1 MEDNYDDEEEEGEDV
16 PITTTN
22 NNNKDAANTVANKQP
37 TVPTVEMKKVVQ
49 PTTAIGGSASDKV
62 GDVFVHHHPSMKP
75 GRILRFTELMHP
87 QKSLEEER
95 EVARERRRQRKK
107 EREEEEGEEGE
118 ATRRLEGENDDAREE
133 TDDSEEEEQE
143 RDNSIEGDSDNEDL
157 HGFHYRGEKLLP
169 KVNQVMLDQDLNDD
183 IDRKWRPGGRVD
195 RDDVSL
201 AARVA
206 EMYASE
212 KEAMREAMADALD
225 IDEIKKIKV
234 TELEKEKFL
243 VGVEQK
249 DWEDDIMWDDEGGAA
264 DEEQRRRTAGSAT
277 FQASAAEREQKEG
290 IAVVGI
296 AEKEKDSNNEEDVED
311 AENDSKNRKSVVSV
325 PKLDSATIHALKSSH
340 VKNWGEYTEQP
351 DDEDSKSTASL
362 EYFEAPDAN
371 SFQTLRLWTEIDG
384 NNNNT
389 KNMKEE
395 SHKFS
400 NPNAAMQ
407 DPNSLASGGSKED
420 IKVLGQ
426 AEARAQSGGSHRLAG
441 LDKLVVRIVGQSDLP
456 PEAAMFTAE
465 EYEKADAAARKHEQT
480 YQERVSRELQEC
492 GALEMLKRKNQ
503 ELLSGDWV
511 DEVSWDGNP
520 VHVDDIGDPSKMFSE
535 LRINPNDPDLDL
547 YADGEL
553 DGSEFARATAK
564 VWKSRDLPP
573 VADFE
578 KALNISIDEAY
589 APEVPE
595 EGDARERTRPGRLEG
610 IIHSDFVYQNPPTLN
625 RDPMDYPRPPPVLE
639 VQPPQATKKKIGFM
653 GIRIAGPSADETF
666 KINVK
671 SLTLDS
677 AVATLKVK
685 SSETVGSI
693 IQRVRKRW
701 PELEGDLSLY
711 FPKAGVEKQEPLDES
726 TSLKDCGV
734 KPQVGAPILYIES
747 TKVHVVSE
755 EIATMRPI
763 DDRALAPPGAFK
775 KPSDLSI
782 EDGHIMLVNY
792 AEADPPL
799 IAKPGMAA
807 KKVTYYL
814 RKSAGD
820 QGARP
825 LMGKSGQVFDLKPN
839 APSPFLSGLPPGIP
853 VNVLETSM
861 YRSPLFDR
869 TPDMD
874 DDSQPG
880 MFLLARGPTGKW
892 SMRQVPH
899 FFVAGQMEPHVEVPM
914 PGSLECIDI
923 EERMVN
929 ATVLKHFLELQKRT
943 TPEDAHLPKLVK
955 VSDIAATLNNVL
967 TEDQIRSKLR
977 LRICAP
983 VRSREGISKEDY
995 ALNPEYRFEHEKEIQ
1010 KMCTPED
1017 ICAYESMRH
1026 AITELMQDRTPE
1038 QVKRMKKLLAVD
1050 FQSLT
1055 NAVTILVRHAKG
1067 KRARDLERIELL
1079 LQMQPWSVT
1088 REFLA
1093 YAAGKGVLHIDNSKK
1108 IRKETGKF
1116 WHYVRRLT
1124 KPPPPEELRP
1134 KVQPGTVTGTAADL
1148 RKLTMPQA
1156 ARILRNFGIE
1166 DEVILKLERWKRIG
1180 LIRELS
1186 GAATA
1191 DGNATHQNMSRF
1203 ARSIKLSEVQQVEE
1217 LKETSNFLFKRQ
1229 WRKLA
1234 RRDRKKRAD
1243 GDDDDSSS
1251 GGDTDD
1257 GLNALCSDTEDSD
1270 DESDENRSD
1279 SDSDSLAAELEAEL
1293 AMKAR
1298 GPTEEE
1304 DAAELDKLRNELGAG
1319 IGAEDP
1325 AKLLE
1330 RGIIPIGKKLRLKR
1344 ITTHTFPD
1352 GRQATVEED
1361 ITDVAGE
1368 AWMQVRAQG
1377 KKASEEAATQALAA
1391 VGRDKPPDAPDEA
1404 PPEKK
1409 AAPKKP
1415 VTFADKADEERA
1427 EWVRL
1432 RKRAK
1437 ERARRAKEKISK
1449 LAAQGLLLDGELD
1462 DEEMPDM
1469 KPVPG
1474 QGLKL
1479 SLNASRIKAAAQRS
1493 HSTPGSGQPRKKQ
1506 VYKPRPAKPLWIQL
1520 SDLTEIVIKNRQF
1533 GQVFGT
1539 PVLLE
1544 DYTNYIETP
1553 VDLNTI
1559 LKKARGNAYGTVME
1573 WFADIALI
1581 ESNAKAYHESE
1592 QEVKMRIDWVPAL
1605 ATKLV
1610 NFVQTLLDRPYTRRD
1625 LKKADH
1631 TYSPQEDDGDDDQGE
1646 EEKKSSGLTQTQPK
1660 MKMKFSFKMKPKVEE
1675 SGGGGPAE
1683 TTNTATETGEDGG
1696 ATTGLETLTTGGGL
1710 DDDENDDD
1718 EEENEAEG
1726 GRQGAGDG
1734 NLDAAGNLD

>member
-1 MEDNYDDEEEEGEDV
+1 MEDNYDEEEEEEEKGV
-16 PITTTN
+16 PNAANNATTN
-22 NNNKDAANTVANKQP
+22 VANQQP
-37 TVPTVEMKKVVQ
+37 TVPMTKIVQ
-49 PTTAIGGSASDKV
+49 PTTIGRVASTDKGSG
-62 GDVFVHHHPSMKP
+62 GDVLVHHNPSMQP
-75 GRILRFTELMHP
+75 GKILRFTELMHP

-95 EVARERRRQRKK
+95 EIAREKRRQRKK
-107 EREEEEGEEGE
+107 EREEEEDEEE
-118 ATRRLEGENDDAREE
+118 AVRRLEGENDDDAGEE

-143 RDNSIEGDSDNEDL
+143 GDGSKDGASDNEDL
-157 HGFHYRGEKLLP
+157 NGFHYRGEKLLP
-169 KVNQVMLDQDLNDD
+169 KVNQVLLDQDLNDD

-195 RDDVSL
+195 RDDVTL

-206 EMYASE
+206 GMYASE
-212 KEAMREAMADALD
+212 QEAMREAMADALD
-225 IDEIKKIKV
+225 IDEIKKIKIA
-234 TELEKEKFL
+234 ELEKEKYL

-249 DWEDDIMWDDEGGAA
+249 DWEDDVMWDDEVGEANG
-264 DEEQRRRTAGSAT
+264 EQKRRAT
-277 FQASAAEREQKEG
+277 SSEVEAVAAEREQSDG
-290 IAVVGI
+290 AAVVGI
-296 AEKEKDSNNEEDVED
+296 AEKERDVNNDEDGED
-311 AENDSKNRKSVVSV
+311 MENDRKNRKSVVSV
-325 PKLDSATIHALKSSH
+325 PKLDSATIHAMKSSR
-340 VKNWGEYTEQP
+340 VKMWGEYAQQP

-362 EYFEAPDAN
+362 EYFEVPDEN
-371 SFQTLRLWTEIDG
+371 SFQTLRLWTEIDESK
-384 NNNNT
+384 NNA
-389 KNMKEE
+389 KNKEIK
-395 SHKFS
+395 SHKYS

-456 PEAAMFTAE
+456 PEAALFTAE
-465 EYEKADAAARKHEQT
+465 EDAKADAAARKNVQT
-480 YQERVSRELQEC
+480 YQERVSRELQER

-503 ELLSGDWV
+503 ELLAGDWV

-520 VHVDDIGDPSKMFSE
+520 VYTDDIGDPSKMFSE

-547 YADGEL
+547 FADGEL

-564 VWKSRDLPP
+564 IWKSRDLPP

-578 KALNISIDEAY
+578 KALNISMDEAY

-595 EGDARERTRPGRLEG
+595 EGDVRERTRPGRLEG
-610 IIHSDFVYQNPPTLN
+610 IIHSDFVYQNPPSLI

-685 SSETVGSI
+685 SSETAGSV

-701 PELEGDLSLY
+701 PELEGDLFLY
-711 FPKAGVEKQEPLDES
+711 FPKAGVEKQIPLDES
-726 TSLKDCGV
+726 ASLKDCGV
-734 KPQVGAPILYIES
+734 KPQVGAPILYITS
-747 TKVHVVSE
+747 TKVHMISE

-839 APSPFLSGLPPGIP
+839 APSPFLSGLPPGLP
-853 VNVLETSM
+853 VDVLETSM
-861 YRSPLFDR
+861 YRAPLFDR

-880 MFLLARGPTGKW
+880 MYLLARGPTGKW

-899 FFVAGQMEPHVEVPM
+899 FFVAGQTEPHVEVPM
-914 PGSLECIDI
+914 PRSIECIDI

-929 ATVLKHFLELQKRT
+929 ATVLKHFLELQKRS

-977 LRICAP
+977 LKICAP

-1017 ICAYESMRH
+1017 ICAYESMRR

-1038 QVKRMKKLLAVD
+1038 QVERMNKLLAID

-1067 KRARDLERIELL
+1067 RRAKDLERIELL

-1093 YAAGKGVLHIDNSKK
+1093 YAGGKGVLHIDSSKK

-1156 ARILRNFGIE
+1156 ARILKNFGIE

-1229 WRKLA
+1229 WKKLA

-1270 DESDENRSD
+1270 DESDEDQSD

-1304 DAAELDKLRNELGAG
+1304 DAAELDQLRNELGGG
-1319 IGAEDP
+1319 IGTDP
-1325 AKLLE
+1325 MKLLE
-1330 RGIIPIGKKLRLKR
+1330 RGIIPEGKKLRLKR

-1377 KKASEEAATQALAA
+1377 KKAAEEAATQALAA
-1391 VGRDKPPDAPDEA
+1391 IGREKPPDAPDEA

-1409 AAPKKP
+1409 PAPKP
-1415 VTFADKADEERA
+1415 VTFADKEDAERA
-1427 EWVRL
+1427 ELVRR

-1437 ERARRAKEKISK
+1437 ERARRAKEKIQR
-1449 LAAQGLLLDGELD
+1449 LAAQGLLVDGELEE
-1462 DEEMPDM
+1462 EEMPEM

-1493 HSTPGSGQPRKKQ
+1493 QSTPGGGQPRKKQ

-1520 SDLTEIVIKNRQF
+1520 TDLTEIIIKNKEF
-1533 GQVFGT
+1533 GQIFGT

-1544 DYTNYIETP
+1544 DYRNFVDTP

-1559 LKKARGNAYGTVME
+1559 LRKARSNMYGTVME
-1573 WFADIALI
+1573 WFGDITMI
-1581 ESNAKAYHESE
+1581 ESNAKAYHQSE
-1592 QEVKMRIDWVPAL
+1592 QEVKMRIDWVPTL
-1605 ATKLV
+1605 AAKLV
-1610 NFVQTLLDRPYTRRD
+1610 NFVQTLLNRPYTKRD

-1631 TYSPQEDDGDDDQGE
+1631 TYAPQEDEDGEDHQE
-1646 EEKKSSGLTQTQPK
+1646 EEGDKKSSGLAQTQPK
-1660 MKMKFSFKMKPKVEE
+1660 MKMKFSFKMKPKVVEE
-1675 SGGGGPAE
+1675 SGGDGPTE
-1683 TTNTATETGEDGG
+1683 TTNTATETEGGG
-1696 ATTGLETLTTGGGL
+1696 ATGTGLETLTTGGGL
-1710 DDDENDDD
+1710 DDDDENDD
-1718 EEENEAEG
+1718 ENEAEG
-1726 GRQGAGDG
+1726 GCRGDG
-1734 NLDAAGNLD
+1734 NGNMDAAGNLD

>member
-1 MEDNYDDEEEEGEDV
+1 MRVRAWCVSERKGEKETMEEDNYDDEQ
-16 PITTTN
+16 PAITTNDN
-22 NNNKDAANTVANKQP
+22 NNTKVAQQQP
-37 TVPTVEMKKVVQ
+37 TVPKVEMTKVVQ
-49 PTTAIGGSASDKV
+49 PTIATTTGG
-62 GDVFVHHHPSMKP
+62 GEDVLVHHHPSMHP
-75 GRILRFTELMHP
+75 GKILRFTELMHP

-95 EVARERRRQRKK
+95 EIAREKRRQRKK
-107 EREEEEGEEGE
+107 EREEEEEEE
-118 ATRRLEGENDDAREE
+118 EEDEESAHEEENDAREE
-133 TDDSEEEEQE
+133 TDESEEEEE
-143 RDNSIEGDSDNEDL
+143 EGDYNKGGSDNEDL
-157 HGFHYRGEKLLP
+157 NGCHYRGEKLLP

-183 IDRKWRPGGRVD
+183 IDRKWKPGGRVD

-206 EMYASE
+206 GMYASE
-212 KEAMREAMADALD
+212 KEAMREAMEDAAD
-225 IDEIKKIKV
+225 IDEVKKMEV
-234 TELEKEKFL
+234 AELEKEKFL
-243 VGVEQK
+243 IGVEQK
-249 DWEDDIMWDDEGGAA
+249 DWEDDIMWDDDTGVVE
-264 DEEQRRRTAGSAT
+264 
-277 FQASAAEREQKEG
+277 AERRIAVGSEAHTTIQHEEKDGVTSPG
-290 IAVVGI
+290 IAR
-296 AEKEKDSNNEEDVED
+296 KEKASSKDDDNESNDEDED
-311 AENDSKNRKSVVSV
+311 AENDSKNRKSVVSMQ
-325 PKLDSATIHALKSSH
+325 KLDSATIHAIKSSR
-340 VKNWGEYTEQP
+340 VKRWGEYTEQP

-362 EYFEAPDAN
+362 EYFEPPDTN
-371 SFQTLRLWTEIDG
+371 SFQTLRLWTEIDR
-384 NNNNT
+384 NNDKNN
-389 KNMKEE
+389 KKDE
-395 SHKFS
+395 SHKYS
-400 NPNAAMQ
+400 NPNVAVQ

-420 IKVLGQ
+420 IRVLGQ
-426 AEARAQSGGSHRLAG
+426 AEARVQSGGSHRLAG
-441 LDKLVVRIVGQSDLP
+441 LDKLVVRLVGQSDLP
-456 PEAAMFTAE
+456 PEAALFTAE
-465 EYEKADAAARKHEQT
+465 EDEKADAAVRKIKQT
-480 YQERVSRELQEC
+480 YQEHVSRELQER

-520 VHVDDIGDPSKMFSE
+520 VYTDEISDPSKMFSE

-547 YADGEL
+547 FADGDL
-553 DGSEFARATAK
+553 DGSEFTRATAK
-564 VWKSRDLPP
+564 VWKTRDLPP

-578 KALNISIDEAY
+578 KTLNISIDEAY

-595 EGDARERTRPGRLEG
+595 EGDVRERTRPGRLEG
-610 IIHSDFVYQNPPTLN
+610 IIHSDFVYQNPPSLN

-685 SSETVGSI
+685 SSEAVGSI

-711 FPKAGVEKQEPLDES
+711 FPKVGVEKQEPLDES
-726 TSLKDCGV
+726 MTLKDCGV

-747 TKVHVVSE
+747 TKVHMISE

-763 DDRALAPPGAFK
+763 DDHALAPPGAFK

-782 EDGHIMLVNY
+782 QDGHIMLVSY

-839 APSPFLSGLPPGIP
+839 APSPFLSGLPPGVP

-861 YRSPLFDR
+861 YRAPLFNR

-874 DDSQPG
+874 DDSQPALY
-880 MFLLARGPTGKW
+880 LLARGPTGKW

-899 FFVAGQMEPHVEVPM
+899 FFIAGQMEPHVEVPM
-914 PGSLECIDI
+914 PRSQECIDI

-929 ATVLKHFLELQKRT
+929 ATVLKHFLELQKRS
-943 TPEDAHLPKLVK
+943 TPEDAHRPKLVK
-955 VSDIAATLNNVL
+955 VSDIASSLNNVL

-977 LRICAP
+977 LKICAP
-983 VRSREGISKEDY
+983 VRSSEGISKEDY

-1038 QVKRMKKLLAVD
+1038 QVKRMNKLLAVD

-1055 NAVTILVRHAKG
+1055 NAVTILVRHSKG
-1067 KRARDLERIELL
+1067 KRARDLERIELM

-1093 YAAGKGVLHIDNSKK
+1093 YAAGKGVLHIDSSKK
-1108 IRKETGKF
+1108 IQKETGKF

-1156 ARILRNFGIE
+1156 ARILKNFGIE

-1229 WRKLA
+1229 WKRLA
-1234 RRDRKKRAD
+1234 RRDRKKKSD
-1243 GDDDDSSS
+1243 GNDDESSS

-1270 DESDENRSD
+1270 DESDENQSD

-1304 DAAELDKLRNELGAG
+1304 DAAELDQLRNELGGG
-1319 IGAEDP
+1319 IGTEDP
-1325 AKLLE
+1325 KKLLE
-1330 RGIIPIGKKLRLKR
+1330 RGIIPEGKKLRLKR

-1361 ITDVAGE
+1361 ITDIAGE

-1391 VGRDKPPDAPDEA
+1391 VGRAKPPDAPEEA

-1409 AAPKKP
+1409 PAPKP
-1415 VTFADKADEERA
+1415 LTFADKADAERA
-1427 EWVRL
+1427 ELVRR

-1437 ERARRAKEKISK
+1437 ERARRAKERIQR
-1449 LAAQGLLLDGELD
+1449 LQAQGLLIDGELD
-1462 DEEMPDM
+1462 EDEMPDM

-1479 SLNASRIKAAAQRS
+1479 SLNASRIKAAAQRTQ
-1493 HSTPGSGQPRKKQ
+1493 STPGGAQPRKKQ
-1506 VYKPRPAKPLWIQL
+1506 GYKPRPGKPLWML
-1520 SDLTEIVIKNRQF
+1520 LTDLTEAIIKNKEF
-1533 GQVFGT
+1533 GQIFGT

-1544 DYTNYIETP
+1544 DYRDFVEKP

-1559 LKKARGNAYGTVME
+1559 LTKARENAYGTVME
-1573 WFADIALI
+1573 WFADITMI
-1581 ESNAKAYHESE
+1581 ETNAKSYHEAE

-1610 NFVQTLLDRPYTRRD
+1610 GFVQTLLNRPYTKRD

-1631 TYSPQEDDGDDDQGE
+1631 TYSPQEEGGEDRGEDDQ
-1646 EEKKSSGLTQTQPK
+1646 KSSGLTQTQPK

-1675 SGGGGPAE
+1675 SDGGGEATPAE
-1683 TTNTATETGEDGG
+1683 TNTATETG
-1696 ATTGLETLTTGGGL
+1696 ATGLETPTTGGGL
-1710 DDDENDDD
+1710 NNDADDEN
-1718 EEENEAEG
+1718 EVEG
-1726 GRQGAGDG
+1726 GHQGDG
-1734 NLDAAGNLD
+1734 NVNAAGNLD